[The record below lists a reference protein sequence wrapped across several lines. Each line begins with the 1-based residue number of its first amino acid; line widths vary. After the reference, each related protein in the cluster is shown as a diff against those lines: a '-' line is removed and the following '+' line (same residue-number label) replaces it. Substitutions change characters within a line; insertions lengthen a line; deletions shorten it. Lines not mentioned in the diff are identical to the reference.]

1 MEDSDDDE
9 QLRQALAF
17 SLQDQASP
25 SDSPLQPEIISLESD
40 DDVLSV
46 QTSPKLQS
54 QINLPSKD
62 IPLTAPPEKP
72 SQNFLGLDRRAMEHE
87 RLARKRQADGMPLH
101 TQDRA
106 LESRSSLTQTQ
117 DTSDR
122 AEKMI
127 SQSRQETPLHTSTLQ
142 ELSKPSKAVK
152 KNGPT
157 FLDGAVKKTWAL
169 LRERADDIKL
179 EEVLQ
184 SDHLKLAVLSAFQ
197 WDVPWLMKKL
207 KGSTRVIFVMQAK
220 GHATKEQYQKETYG
234 MPNLKL
240 CFPPMDTMV
249 NCMHSKLMLLSY
261 TNYLRIV
268 VPTANLTPNDWGEM
282 GVMENMLF
290 LIDLPR
296 LSGTERAPKGSLT
309 PFGRELVVF
318 LEAKGLLPSVI
329 ESLYYFDFSRTK
341 DFAFVHSIGGVHVG
355 KDEYWR
361 RTGYCAL
368 ATAVKELGLETNEA
382 LSIDYVTSSLGT
394 ASMTFLSSIYLAA
407 QGDSG
412 MTEYGWRD
420 RRSLAAAI
428 PQREIVQN
436 SIRANFHI
444 LFPTHDTVASS
455 TGGPRCAGT
464 ICFQQQY
471 YESPFFEKDTLRDCR
486 SRREGMLMHNK
497 VCVSL
502 SQGSLPTFRLRW
514 TDVTS
519 PADVCSPDH
528 VSIKLRLGW
537 LGIRRI
543 SQSFRERMGQVNARS
558 KLKDD
563 EADLQ

>member
-9 QLRQALAF
+9 QLRQALEL
-17 SLQDQASP
+17 SLQDQVSP
-25 SDSPLQPEIISLESD
+25 SDSPLQTEIISVGSD
-40 DDVLSV
+40 DDVSSV
-46 QTSPKLQS
+46 QASPRLQS
-54 QINLPSKD
+54 QNILPSKD
-62 IPLTAPPEKP
+62 IPLTAPPERLP
-72 SQNFLGLDRRAMEHE
+72 HNFLGLDRRAMEQE

-101 TQDRA
+101 AQDST
-106 LESRSSLTQTQ
+106 LESRSAPAQTQ

-122 AEKMI
+122 AEKRI
-127 SQSRQETPLHTSTLQ
+127 AQSPQETKPLRTSPLQ
-142 ELSKPSKAVK
+142 TLSKPSNPPK
-152 KNGPT
+152 KSGPI
-157 FLDGAVKKTWAL
+157 FLDGVVKKTWAL

-184 SDHLKLAVLSAFQ
+184 SDRLKLAVLSAFQ

-207 KGSTRVIFVMQAK
+207 KDSTRVIFVMQAK
-220 GHATKEQYQKETYG
+220 GHATKEQYQKETSG

-261 TNYLRIV
+261 STYLRIV
-268 VPTANLTPNDWGEM
+268 VPTANLTPNDWGEI

-296 LSGTERAPKGSLT
+296 LPGNERAPKGSLT

-318 LEAKGLLPSVI
+318 LEAKGVLPSVI

-341 DFAFVHSIGGVHVG
+341 DLAFVHSIGGVHVG
-355 KDEYWR
+355 KDESWR

-394 ASMTFLSSIYLAA
+394 ASMMFLTSIYLAA

-420 RRSLAAAI
+420 RRSLAATI
-428 PQREIVQN
+428 PQREIVQK

-444 LFPTHDTVASS
+444 FFPTHDTVASS

-471 YESPFFEKDTLRDCR
+471 YESPFFEKGTLRDCK

-497 VCVSL
+497 VSQSR
-502 SQGSLPTFRLRW
+502 SQGWLLTFRLRW

-528 VSIKLRLGW
+528 VSIKLRL
-537 LGIRRI
+537 
-543 SQSFRERMGQVNARS
+543 
-558 KLKDD
+558 
-563 EADLQ
+563 

>member
-9 QLRQALAF
+9 QLRQALEL
-17 SLQDQASP
+17 SLQDQVSP
-25 SDSPLQPEIISLESD
+25 SDSPLQPEIISVGSD
-40 DDVLSV
+40 DDVSSV
-46 QTSPKLQS
+46 QASPRLQS
-54 QINLPSKD
+54 QNILPSKD
-62 IPLTAPPEKP
+62 IPLTAPPERLP
-72 SQNFLGLDRRAMEHE
+72 HNFLGLDRRAMEQE

-101 TQDRA
+101 AQDST
-106 LESRSSLTQTQ
+106 LESRSAPAQTQ

-122 AEKMI
+122 AEKRI
-127 SQSRQETPLHTSTLQ
+127 AQSPQETKPLHTSPLQ
-142 ELSKPSKAVK
+142 TLSKPSNPPK
-152 KNGPT
+152 KSGPI

-184 SDHLKLAVLSAFQ
+184 SDRLKLAVLSAFQ

-207 KGSTRVIFVMQAK
+207 KDSTRVIFVMQAK
-220 GHATKEQYQKETYG
+220 GHATKEQYQKETSG

-261 TNYLRIV
+261 STYLRIV
-268 VPTANLTPNDWGEM
+268 VPTANLTPNDWGEI

-296 LSGTERAPKGSLT
+296 LPGNERAPKGSLT

-341 DFAFVHSIGGVHVG
+341 DLAFVHSIGGVHVG
-355 KDEYWR
+355 KDESWR

-394 ASMTFLSSIYLAA
+394 ASMMFLTSIYLAA

-420 RRSLAAAI
+420 RRSLAATI
-428 PQREIVQN
+428 PQREIVQK

-444 LFPTHDTVASS
+444 FFPTHDTVASS

-471 YESPFFEKDTLRDCR
+471 YESPFFEKGTLRDCK

-497 VCVSL
+497 VSQSR
-502 SQGSLPTFRLRW
+502 SQGRLLTFRLRW

-519 PADVCSPDH
+519 PADVCSPDL
-528 VSIKLRLGW
+528 VSIKLRL
-537 LGIRRI
+537 
-543 SQSFRERMGQVNARS
+543 
-558 KLKDD
+558 
-563 EADLQ
+563 

>member
-9 QLRQALAF
+9 QLRQALEL
-17 SLQDQASP
+17 SLQDQVSP
-25 SDSPLQPEIISLESD
+25 SDPPLQTEIISVGSD
-40 DDVLSV
+40 DDVSSV
-46 QTSPKLQS
+46 QASPRLQS
-54 QINLPSKD
+54 QNILPSKD
-62 IPLTAPPEKP
+62 IPLTAPLERLPH
-72 SQNFLGLDRRAMEHE
+72 NFLGLDRRAMEQE
-87 RLARKRQADGMPLH
+87 RLARKRQADGMLLH
-101 TQDRA
+101 GQDST
-106 LESRSSLTQTQ
+106 LESRSAPAQTQ

-122 AEKMI
+122 AEKRI
-127 SQSRQETPLHTSTLQ
+127 AQSPQETKPLHTSPLQ
-142 ELSKPSKAVK
+142 TLSKSSNPPK
-152 KNGPT
+152 KSGPI

-184 SDHLKLAVLSAFQ
+184 SDRLKLAVLSAFQ

-207 KGSTRVIFVMQAK
+207 KDSTRVIFVMQAK
-220 GHATKEQYQKETYG
+220 GHATKEQYQKETSG

-261 TNYLRIV
+261 STYLRIV
-268 VPTANLTPNDWGEM
+268 VPTANLTPNDWGEI

-296 LSGTERAPKGSLT
+296 LPGNERAPKGSLT

-341 DFAFVHSIGGVHVG
+341 DLAFVHSIGGVHVG
-355 KDEYWR
+355 KDESWR

-394 ASMTFLSSIYLAA
+394 ASMMFLTSIYLAA

-420 RRSLAAAI
+420 RRSLAATI
-428 PQREIVQN
+428 PQREIVQK

-444 LFPTHDTVASS
+444 FFPTHDTVASS

-471 YESPFFEKDTLRDCR
+471 YESPFFEKGTLRDCK

-497 VCVSL
+497 VSQSR
-502 SQGSLPTFRLRW
+502 SQGWLLTFRLRW

-528 VSIKLRLGW
+528 VSIKLRL
-537 LGIRRI
+537 
-543 SQSFRERMGQVNARS
+543 
-558 KLKDD
+558 
-563 EADLQ
+563 